1 MKRLCIVV
9 AVTLTCSTSAALAAP
24 LLAIDFDRR
33 AGELTLDPT
42 PPTGPNTAPG
52 YGSFTIDAAT
62 GSDDTSTRTISGYD
76 VTLTI
81 FDDGL
86 EDGGAAG
93 NQPGRFDDRDR
104 LAPDDTPA
112 LAQIYDDF
120 IFAGGT
126 AGPTGGIDIL
136 IASNGQLAPNTLYN
150 VSIYVFDMDAG
161 GAVGGTFTANYLDG
175 NAADVVRMMSS
186 YNSEVLP
193 TTDDQ
198 YKFTE
203 AFLTDASGNLL
214 IKSRRTSA
222 EGVRLNGLEVNVVP
236 EPGSAMLLTAGAVCL
251 TMRRRRGRA

>member
-1 MKRLCIVV
+1 MMNLPLPG
-9 AVTLTCSTSAALAAP
+9 AAALILSASVASAAP

-33 AGELTLDPT
+33 AAADVSP
-42 PPTGPNTAPG
+42 PNTVPG
-52 YGSFTIDAAT
+52 YQSFTIDAAS
-62 GSDDTSTRTISGYD
+62 GSDDTSMRTLSGYD
-76 VTLTI
+76 VTLTV
-81 FDDGL
+81 FDDEG

-104 LAPDDTPA
+104 AQPTNTPS

-126 AGPTGGIDIL
+126 AGPTGGINIL
-136 IASNGQLAPNTLYN
+136 LDSNGQLAANTLYN

-161 GAVGGTFTANYLDG
+161 GAAGGTFTADYLDG
-175 NAADVVRMMSS
+175 NAADLLRMTSS
-186 YNSEVLP
+186 YNSEVIP

-203 AFLTDASGNLL
+203 AFVIDASGNLL
-214 IKSRRTSA
+214 IKSQRTSA

-236 EPGSAMLLTAGAVCL
+236 EPGSAVLLVAGAFGL
-251 TMRRRRGRA
+251 TMRRRRRT